1 MTAGKKKSFIEGKS
15 YSISEFFDIVPGNR
29 HFFFWILLGMSI

>member
-1 MTAGKKKSFIEGKS
+1 MTAGKKSFIVGKS